1 MTMQRTSLLVAAL
14 VGIAVLLIVLVP
26 EPTRAGH
33 PDAEGRLDVE
43 LVIRDFEPNQ
53 LVLPAGEPLTL
64 TFVNHS
70 DVGHVVAFGRGTVAT
85 ESGHPAAPEA
95 DMLEGVSVE
104 AEPFDALVAPTDE
117 HPWTAFEIEQ
127 DETVTL
133 RFTIPDDRVGEWELG
148 CFTARGCY
156 YEGGFRA
163 DVTVE

>member
-1 MTMQRTSLLVAAL
+1 MTMQRTGLLVAAL
-14 VGIAVLLIVLVP
+14 VGVAILLVVLIP

-33 PDAEGRLDVE
+33 PDAEGRLEIE
-43 LVIRDFEPNQ
+43 LAIRDFEPNQ

-70 DVGHVVAFGRGTVAT
+70 DVGHTFAFGRGTV
-85 ESGHPAAPEA
+85 EQSGHPAAPEE
-95 DMLEGVSVE
+95 DMLEGVAVE
-104 AEPFDALVAPTDE
+104 ADPFAALVAPTEE
-117 HPWTAFEIEQ
+117 HPWTAFDVGM

-133 RFTIPDDRVGEWELG
+133 QFTIPEDRTGDWELG